1 MNFRGYSRAPK
12 HGPNV
17 RMVRVMLSSR
27 QNRCH
32 VSEDSALSMESQ
44 WLVAQTCL
52 SGSSSWLGVGGPVN
66 SAHSWP
72 SRNRQPEGGRS
83 TETGN
88 AVRQHDRRRAGW
100 WAWKRRDKEVLQQVL
115 EDEREPGQELCP
127 VCAEGLGGEKST
139 GKNVGHGSRGRGSW
153 RSGQQAP
160 LLAVGNHPAP
170 PGPHEAASQQ
180 NLCIFPC
187 LVS

>member
-1 MNFRGYSRAPK
+1 M
-12 HGPNV
+12 
-17 RMVRVMLSSR
+17 
-27 QNRCH
+27 
-32 VSEDSALSMESQ
+32 
-44 WLVAQTCL
+44 
-52 SGSSSWLGVGGPVN
+52 
-66 SAHSWP
+66 
-72 SRNRQPEGGRS
+72 
-83 TETGN
+83 
-88 AVRQHDRRRAGW
+88 RQHDRRRAGW
-100 WAWKRRDKEVLQQVL
+100 WAWKRRDEEVLQQVL

-139 GKNVGHGSRGRGSW
+139 GKNAGHGSRGRGSW